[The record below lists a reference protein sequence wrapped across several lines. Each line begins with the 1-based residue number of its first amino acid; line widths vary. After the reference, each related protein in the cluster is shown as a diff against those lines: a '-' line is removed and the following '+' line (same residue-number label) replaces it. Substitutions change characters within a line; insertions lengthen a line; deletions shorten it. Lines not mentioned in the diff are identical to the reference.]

1 MIAPFKGDYDDRIFE
16 RCIHEL
22 PSVSYAFLS
31 SGSYHVAPGA
41 IEPGTACFPA
51 GCKDTSPSFFARF
64 SRQESIATPPARP
77 NVAILLNGTL
87 FSLRFHPGFFLSEFH
102 CTGQFAG
109 SSLEGGGW

>member
-51 GCKDTSPSFFARF
+51 GRAEALPAASFLASFAH
-64 SRQESIATPPARP
+64 QESTLPAGTSNAATCQHASEQQPRE
-77 NVAILLNGTL
+77 VA
-87 FSLRFHPGFFLSEFH
+87 LRQQEPV
-102 CTGQFAG
+102 
-109 SSLEGGGW
+109 